1 MTQDKIR
8 ICELERQVETLGTL
22 YTILSDI
29 VIKEGLVTNE
39 HIVEKYLEKKK
50 KMEIEQAKEENKI
63 TLEAEI
69 NVE

>member
-29 VIKEGLVTNE
+29 VIKEGLITNE
-39 HIVEKYLEKKK
+39 DIVEKYLKMKKD
-50 KMEIEQAKEENKI
+50 IDADAEQAKEMKAAN
-63 TLEAEI
+63 
-69 NVE
+69 